1 MSNSRASSLIENSL
15 RSVSSIHMVGCTG
28 FYMGS
33 SGMCESEELSKIYHD
48 VAERSSKLLG
58 EFAQK
63 QAQGMSSAV
72 RDEMGIAKAFM
83 DLYARMAAD
92 PSVLATFSM
101 NMWMDYARLWQAG
114 WMKALGTDADARS
127 EAADGAGGVPGRARW
142 AS

>member
-33 SGMCESEELSKIYHD
+33 SGMGEAEELSKVYHD

-72 RDEMGIAKAFM
+72 RDEMGIA
-83 DLYARMAAD
+83 R
-92 PSVLATFSM
+92 
-101 NMWMDYARLWQAG
+101 
-114 WMKALGTDADARS
+114 RS
-127 EAADGAGGVPGRARW
+127 WTCTPAWRPTRACSRH
-142 AS
+142 SR

>member
-1 MSNSRASSLIENSL
+1 MSNSRASSLIENSV
-15 RSVSSIHMVGCTG
+15 RSVSSIHMVGWTR

-33 SGMCESEELSKIYHD
+33 SGMGEAEELSKVYHD

-83 DLYARMAAD
+83 DLYTHM
-92 PSVLATFSM
+92 
-101 NMWMDYARLWQAG
+101 
-114 WMKALGTDADARS
+114 RS
-127 EAADGAGGVPGRARW
+127 EEHTSELQSLAYLVCRLLLEKKKTNNN
-142 AS
+142 

>member
-33 SGMCESEELSKIYHD
+33 SGMGEAEELSKVYHD

-72 RDEMGIAKAFM
+72 RDEVGIAKALM
-83 DLYARMAAD
+83 DLDARMAAD
-92 PSVLATFSM
+92 PSGLVTFST
-101 NMWMDYARLWQAG
+101 NMSMDSDPLRLSG
-114 WMKALGTDADARS
+114 WMKA
-127 EAADGAGGVPGRARW
+127 
-142 AS
+142 